1 MESVLNSLNES
12 ILVINDNGII
22 KFCNKSLLGK
32 LQYKK
37 EEIEN
42 THISNIIDLNGCF
55 NNNTTESI
63 DKSTE
68 NIVQCVLYSRN
79 KEKSYC
85 YAQIN
90 VELWKGEKSF
100 FIILKD
106 DELDTL
112 KVENNDLNKL
122 IRNQIDLL
130 VKNKVELNKC
140 VETEQEIDLILNT
153 AIDLMVI
160 IDEDGKH
167 KKVNKGW
174 EKTLGWKEEELFSK
188 RWNDI
193 VYEGDIKDTN
203 EIVKGIKNEKN
214 IISFKNRCKCKNG
227 NLRWIEWNIRYSPDR
242 NASICTG
249 RDITEKQELEEKK
262 KSFEDAIRQETAK
275 SEFLS
280 NISHEFKTPLNIILA
295 TMQLININIERN
307 NIHVEEGVNLKK
319 YMTSMKQNC
328 YRLLRLVNNFIDIT
342 KIETGYYE
350 IKLENHNIVSVV
362 EDITVSVA
370 EYIEA
375 KDIEL
380 IFDTEVEDEI
390 IACDPDKI
398 ERIMLNLLS
407 NAIKY
412 TGKNG
417 KIEVFLAVKGDNV
430 IISIKDNGEGIPE
443 DKLDLVF
450 GRFIQVD
457 EVLAR
462 RYQGS
467 GIGLALSK
475 SLVEMHGGS
484 IGVTSKLG
492 KGTKFEF
499 SLPIRVLDTV
509 EEDEESHI
517 NMKGIVCSKVE
528 KYNIEFSDIYN

>member
-1 MESVLNSLNES
+1 M
-12 ILVINDNGII
+12 
-22 KFCNKSLLGK
+22 
-32 LQYKK
+32 
-37 EEIEN
+37 
-42 THISNIIDLNGCF
+42 SNIIDVSGCLK
-55 NNNTTESI
+55 NDTI
-63 DKSTE
+63 VDVDKSIE
-68 NIVQCVLYSRN
+68 NPVKCVLYSRS
-79 KEKSYC
+79 KEKKYC
-85 YAQIN
+85 KAQIN

-100 FIILKD
+100 FIVLKN
-106 DELDTL
+106 DELNALKVDELNAL
-112 KVENNDLNKL
+112 KVENNDLIKQ
-122 IRNQIDLL
+122 ICNQFDLL
-130 VKNKVELNKC
+130 AKNRVELNERA
-140 VETEQEIDLILNT
+140 ETEKEIDLILNT
-153 AIDLMVI
+153 AIDLVVL
-160 IDEDGKH
+160 IDDDGKH
-167 KKVNKGW
+167 KMVSRGW
-174 EKTLGWKEEELFSK
+174 EKTLGWKEEELFSM
-188 RWNDI
+188 RWDDI
-193 VYEGDIKDTN
+193 VYEGDVKDANEVFKHIKS
-203 EIVKGIKNEKN
+203 EKN
-214 IISFKNRCKCKNG
+214 IISLKNRCKCKNG

-350 IKLENHNIVSVV
+350 IKLENRNIVSVV

-370 EYIEA
+370 EYIET
-375 KDIEL
+375 KNIEL
-380 IFDTEVEDEI
+380 IFDTEVEEEI

-417 KIEVFLAVKGDNV
+417 KIEVFLAVRGDNV
-430 IISIKDNGEGIPE
+430 VISIKDNGEGIPE
-443 DKLDLVF
+443 DKLGLVF

-457 EVLAR
+457 DVLSR

-499 SLPIRVLDTV
+499 SIPIRVLDTI
-509 EEDEESHI
+509 EEDVDRQI
-517 NMKGIVCSKVE
+517 NMKGIVYSKVE
-528 KYNIEFSDIYN
+528 KYNIEFSNIYN